1 MPSGRL
7 LRQVLSAIGRR
18 PVAWVTA
25 VLLAALGLGALG
37 LAAISFWS
45 LRPYVARAAIGPE
58 ASVLL
63 AAHAPAA
70 ETEALRNSLEQ
81 LGTVASAR
89 FLSRDA
95 ALADLAARTPSDRE
109 AIDQLAVNPLP
120 DAIVVTFRPWAAP
133 DAIEST
139 AAAIRKM
146 PRVDAVELDVGWYR
160 KVRALLRLVV
170 PGAGFLGA
178 AFLVHAVGWM
188 LVAVTLSAPI
198 DSGRVQLLWL
208 LGADDRMI
216 RRTPVAAGALT
227 ALVAAAVAL
236 LVTRAGCG
244 IDRPAVCRPGP
255 AAVACAQLGGRL
267 PGRGDVGWCPDRIGP
282 GQGPAAGDP
291 DRGRRLERI
300 LNVCTHSLQY
310 AYRRGVLSSIAEVN
324 RIAARGSK

>member
-236 LVTRAGCG
+236 LVTRAGWVWL
-244 IDRPAVCRPGP
+244 DSELA
-255 AAVACAQLGGRL
+255 
-267 PGRGDVGWCPDRIGP
+267 
-282 GQGPAAGDP
+282 
-291 DRGRRLERI
+291 
-300 LNVCTHSLQY
+300 
-310 AYRRGVLSSIAEVN
+310 SIA
-324 RIAARGSK
+324 RLYAAQVRLRWPAPSWVAGFLGVATLAGALIGSVRARARLRAIRTGAAASTGY

>member
-1 MPSGRL
+1 
-7 LRQVLSAIGRR
+7 
-18 PVAWVTA
+18 
-25 VLLAALGLGALG
+25 
-37 LAAISFWS
+37 
-45 LRPYVARAAIGPE
+45 VARAAIGLE

-236 LVTRAGCG
+236 LVTRAGWVWL
-244 IDRPAVCRPGP
+244 DSELA
-255 AAVACAQLGGRL
+255 
-267 PGRGDVGWCPDRIGP
+267 
-282 GQGPAAGDP
+282 
-291 DRGRRLERI
+291 
-300 LNVCTHSLQY
+300 
-310 AYRRGVLSSIAEVN
+310 SIA
-324 RIAARGSK
+324 RLYAAQVRLRWPAPSWVAGFLGVATLAGALIGSVRARARLRAIRTGAAASTGY